1 MKCASPGLLFSVL
14 ITAVI
19 TDAIKDAVGRPRP
32 DFYWRCFPDGNPKYD
47 SVTGNVICHGDK
59 KVIREGHKSFPSG
72 HTSAHSLKSQFDLPY
87 SVEACSTW
95 PNLNE
100 THPNLVGLI
109 LSCRDLLEIYDT
121 RYLKG
126 GLSCRFVSNN

>member
-1 MKCASPGLLFSVL
+1 MYFLRLNEKCLFVNLFLNGLSKL
-14 ITAVI
+14 IA
-19 TDAIKDAVGRPRP
+19 DHLP
-32 DFYWRCFPDGNPKYD
+32 
-47 SVTGNVICHGDK
+47 
-59 KVIREGHKSFPSG
+59 
-72 HTSAHSLKSQFDLPY
+72 AHSLKSQFDLPY

-121 RYLKG
+121 RYLKD